1 MTRWCG
7 SVVLLQNLKLL
18 GGCKYKITSCRV
30 DNFVFTYLHP
40 PSKIDTCNMA
50 VIVDAAMAMLR
61 SYDDNEAML
70 HPAIIIASS
79 HYRTI
84 EFAPALFHKK
94 NVVRRHTNGNKGI
107 LDSSAIT
114 LNLLL

>member
-61 SYDDNEAML
+61 SHDDNEAML
-70 HPAIIIASS
+70 HRAIIIASS
-79 HYRTI
+79 HYRAI
-84 EFAPALFHKK
+84 DFAQARFHKK
-94 NVVRRHTNGNKGI
+94 NIVRRHINGNKGI
-107 LDSSAIT
+107 LDSSAVP
-114 LNLLL
+114 LNLML